1 MKKIF
6 FGLAMAILVISAFLA
21 KSNFWIVPS
30 INNWQAD
37 LLGENKYFPVLTV
50 FILALPV
57 LLLLAVIKLLSDR
70 LKKNIP

>member
-1 MKKIF
+1 MKKVVF
-6 FGLAMAILVISAFLA
+6 VLAMAILVTSAFLA

-30 INNWQAD
+30 INRWQAD